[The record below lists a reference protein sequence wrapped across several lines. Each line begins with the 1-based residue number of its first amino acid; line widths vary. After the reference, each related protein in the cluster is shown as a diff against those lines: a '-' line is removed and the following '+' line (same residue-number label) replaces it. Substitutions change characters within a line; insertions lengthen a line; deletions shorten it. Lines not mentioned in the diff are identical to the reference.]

1 MSEQLKIVLL
11 DNFNNNIIEEKSI
24 KKPQT
29 YNQLIIEIKNNF
41 KYLPD
46 SFNISF
52 PSSDSEIEIHSNE
65 EYQWSKDVIF
75 IHLAGISDNSIFEI
89 NYNKLTDS
97 CKDLLDCQ
105 AYVCLICSDII
116 KNEKPLFCYTCQ
128 KIFHHKCLE
137 NWDKQRKVNNKDL
150 KCPICQEAVPLE
162 KWREKLDFEENR
174 KNITE
179 LMKKFNSLK
188 IENIKQ
194 NEIIQKYSQN
204 LKKVLNLFIN
214 LLNKINELHA
224 LVRPNN
230 NMKLKNLI
238 NQLQSKLNLII
249 NPPIDDIYSVFL
261 DEFVTL
267 EKYIIKKKNSD
278 FINIDK
284 PDIIDKIE
292 DPFKHNKITLNIN
305 RNGHHLQ
312 YSNTSGYKKR
322 PLLPNIREKT
332 SFDLKDK
339 KNLYITNLKL
349 NNGIK
354 EFKNEINLIYSV
366 KNKGIVNIFGK
377 QFVENN
383 KGNVEL
389 IINGEK
395 IELVD
400 RINLNK
406 GENNIIIILKKQN
419 IDFSYMFYGCSSLKN
434 IDDLKNLDIKKVK
447 NLSHMFYDCSS
458 LSNIQSLKKWDVSNC
473 KDFSYMFYGCSSLTD
488 IEPIQN
494 WNVSNCVNLEYMF
507 NGCSSL
513 SNLKPLKNWDI
524 SNVNNFERMFFECKS
539 LENIKYLH
547 NWNILKGYNILN
559 KFYECSSLKKESI
572 Q

>member
-1 MSEQLKIVLL
+1 MTEQLKIALL
-11 DNFNNNIIEEKSI
+11 DNINNNIIEEKVI

-29 YNQLIIEIKNNF
+29 YNQLITEIKNNF

-52 PSSDSEIEIHSNE
+52 PSSDNEIEIHSNE
-65 EYQWSKDVIF
+65 EYQLSKDVIF
-75 IHLAGISDNSIFEI
+75 IHLTGAGDTSIFET
-89 NYNKLTDS
+89 NYNKLSDS

-105 AYVCLICSDII
+105 SYICLICSDII

-128 KIFHHKCLE
+128 KLFHHKCLK
-137 NWDKQRKVNNKDL
+137 NWDKQRKVNNKVL
-150 KCPICQEAVPLE
+150 TCPICQETVPLE

-204 LKKVLNLFIN
+204 LRKVLNLFIN
-214 LLNKINELHA
+214 LLNKINELHT

-261 DEFVTL
+261 HEFDTL

-292 DPFKHNKITLNIN
+292 DPFKHNIMALDLNK
-305 RNGHHLQ
+305 NGHNHK
-312 YSNTSGYKKR
+312 YSNTSECQKR
-322 PLLPNIREKT
+322 IPFFSNIQEKT
-332 SFDLKDK
+332 SIDLKEK
-339 KNLYITNLKL
+339 KTVCITNLKF
-349 NNGIK
+349 NNGVK
-354 EFKNEINLIYSV
+354 EFKNEINLTYSV
-366 KNKGIVNIFGK
+366 KNKGIVNIFGE
-377 QFVENN
+377 QFFENN
-383 KGNVEL
+383 KGNIEL

-395 IELVD
+395 IEPVD
-400 RINLNK
+400 RCKLNR
-406 GENNIIIILKKQN
+406 GENNITIILKKKN
-419 IDFSYMFYGCSSLKN
+419 IDFSYMFYGCKSLKN
-434 IDDLKNLDIKKVK
+434 IDDLKNLDIEEIE
-447 NLSHMFYDCSS
+447 NLSHMFYNCSS
-458 LSNIQSLKKWDVSNC
+458 LSNIQSLKNWNVSNC
-473 KDFSYMFYGCSSLTD
+473 KDFSYMFYGCSSLSD

-494 WNVSNCVNLEYMF
+494 WNVSNCINLEYMF
-507 NGCSSL
+507 YGCSSL
-513 SNLKPLKNWDI
+513 SDIKPLKNWDI
-524 SNVNNFERMFFECKS
+524 SKVNNFEGMFFGCKS
-539 LENIKYLH
+539 LENLKYLH
-547 NWNILKGYNILN
+547 NWNILKGSNILN
-559 KFYECSSLKKESI
+559 TFYESPH
-572 Q
+572 